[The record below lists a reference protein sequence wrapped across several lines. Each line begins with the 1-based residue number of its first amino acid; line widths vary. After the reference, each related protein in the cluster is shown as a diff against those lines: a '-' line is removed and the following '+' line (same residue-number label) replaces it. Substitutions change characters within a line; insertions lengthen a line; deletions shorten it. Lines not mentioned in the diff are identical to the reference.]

1 MFDDYF
7 DPDKAAR
14 QKSRRATDIDKPRK
28 RNTVLGIVCLVMYV
42 IVVNYVDFYQGLIMY
57 QVKIFSSYSKLCVI
71 TFDEMLKRQAYDF
84 ESQILLGLSDDYY
97 TDVVEVDSLP

>member
-1 MFDDYF
+1 
-7 DPDKAAR
+7 
-14 QKSRRATDIDKPRK
+14 
-28 RNTVLGIVCLVMYV
+28 
-42 IVVNYVDFYQGLIMY
+42 MY
-57 QVKIFSSYSKLCVI
+57 QVKIFSSYSKLCVL

>member
-1 MFDDYF
+1 
-7 DPDKAAR
+7 
-14 QKSRRATDIDKPRK
+14 
-28 RNTVLGIVCLVMYV
+28 
-42 IVVNYVDFYQGLIMY
+42 MY

-84 ESQILLGLSDDYY
+84 ESQILLGLSDDHY